1 MSIEDQSIASNHP
14 EYVVRVDAIKQ
25 NASIS
30 SQTSDFGLRSDIFE
44 AVCSHKRPF
53 FKENYQKL

>member
-1 MSIEDQSIASNHP
+1 MEDQTIASNHP

-30 SQTSDFGLRSDIFE
+30 SQTSEFGLRSDIFE
-44 AVCSHKRPF
+44 AVCSHKRPL
-53 FKENYQKL
+53 FKENY